1 MVMVMWSRLQKVY
14 DLMREREGIM
24 MMVMVLVMMM
34 VLMMRKTTMMHKV
47 YDLMREG
54 EWKAVCKEFQGE
66 DEYRETLLLWV
77 RPSQVKE
84 VSLELGHQSSTAQ
97 ECLEWIGAQLQQ
109 LKISSI
115 SR

>member
-1 MVMVMWSRLQKVY
+1 MKVPSHGHYFDAIIIMLVMMMVIAVVVMVRVV
-14 DLMREREGIM
+14 
-24 MMVMVLVMMM
+24 MVMVLVMMM

-84 VSLELGHQSSTAQ
+84 VSLEPRHQSSA
-97 ECLEWIGAQLQQ
+97 A
-109 LKISSI
+109 
-115 SR
+115 

>member
-1 MVMVMWSRLQKVY
+1 MVMVMRSR
-14 DLMREREGIM
+14 MRDWEGIM
-24 MMVMVLVMMM
+24 MMVMLM
-34 VLMMRKTTMMHKV
+34 VMRKTTMMHKV

-84 VSLELGHQSSTAQ
+84 VSLELSHQSSTA
-97 ECLEWIGAQLQQ
+97 
-109 LKISSI
+109 
-115 SR
+115 